1 MNRAIVGVLLLIAGV
16 LGLFMTACGGIFT
29 VSSFGAG
36 NSGIQGVLVLSV
48 PSLIGGV
55 LLLLFVK
62 RKLQAWRIGAPAP
75 APPPPPLE

>member
-1 MNRAIVGVLLLIAGV
+1 MSRILVGLALLVGGL

-29 VSSFGAG
+29 VTSFGTG
-36 NSGIQGVLVLSV
+36 NGGIQGVLVLSA

-62 RKLQAWRIGAPAP
+62 RKFQSWRSAS
-75 APPPPPLE
+75 PPPPPLA